1 MYLMHQ
7 KIHLSYNFGRGLP
20 YEIEG
25 DIQVSLSDDTSVVI
39 PKGFMTDGSSTP
51 WWLKWMFPPIGRQI
65 LASIV
70 HDYLYNID
78 KSRGKKFADKEMLI
92 ISKEYNNRN
101 VFKLIDNYL
110 RYAAVVVGGKN
121 SWNN

>member
-1 MYLMHQ
+1 MKRKKL
-7 KIHLSYNFGRGLP
+7 KLSYRFNNP
-20 YEIEG
+20 KNSWVVEE
-25 DIQVSLSDDTSVVI
+25 DIVHVLHDGQTLVI
-39 PKGFMTDGSSTP
+39 ATGFVTDGSSVP
-51 WWLKWMFPPIGRQI
+51 WYLKWLLPSVGDFF
-65 LASIV
+65 LAAIV